1 MFTGQRYRVG
11 SNHPAAV
18 RYRNLRIVD
27 LAHAVLS
34 AIGTDPIP
42 EREARA
48 LLERLA
54 KKVSGLRETGP
65 LSLGEMSTL
74 ITWLRRRGRIV

>member
-11 SNHPAAV
+11 NTHPAAV

-34 AIGTDPIP
+34 VIGTDPIP

-48 LLERLA
+48 LLGRLA
-54 KKVSGLRETGP
+54 QKLRGFRKTGP
-65 LSLGEMSTL
+65 LSLGE
-74 ITWLRRRGRIV
+74 I